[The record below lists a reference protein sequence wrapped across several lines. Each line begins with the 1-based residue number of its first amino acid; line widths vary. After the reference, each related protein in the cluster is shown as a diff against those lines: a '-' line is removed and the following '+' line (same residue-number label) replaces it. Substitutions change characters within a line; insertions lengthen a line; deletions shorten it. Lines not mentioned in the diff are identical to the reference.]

1 METRGGLRK
10 LRAASRTRA
19 TGATLL
25 SRGRV
30 TSRADR
36 GKDTPG
42 RNLATPRSTRPTLSR
57 AARARYPLVR
67 MFAFQGRRNVAIA
80 VGRCAKSVARA
91 RQSSK
96 QRLITARHAWRVCGQ
111 RATGRSVKAA
121 LAAHARMQRLLP
133 PRSDPRV
140 DADAGRLLQ
149 QPQILLEAGGGLGQ
163 QQVARRGEDLPHPP
177 LVVRGQAH
185 RLADVDDAPRDSKLL
200 QLRRPDRQRL
210 HPPPERVL
218 AIAAAQHRAR
228 AESVCRL
235 EVAEPVQALE
245 HLALPLAQG
254 WGEGERRAGT
264 PQHPPRR
271 RFEQVH
277 IESNPVRLEVGQ
289 RPPLRQKQLCVAAP
303 AAADRL
309 ALPHAAG

>member
-1 METRGGLRK
+1 
-10 LRAASRTRA
+10 
-19 TGATLL
+19 
-25 SRGRV
+25 
-30 TSRADR
+30 
-36 GKDTPG
+36 
-42 RNLATPRSTRPTLSR
+42 
-57 AARARYPLVR
+57 
-67 MFAFQGRRNVAIA
+67 
-80 VGRCAKSVARA
+80 
-91 RQSSK
+91 
-96 QRLITARHAWRVCGQ
+96 
-111 RATGRSVKAA
+111 
-121 LAAHARMQRLLP
+121 MQRLLP

-140 DADAGRLLQ
+140 DAAAGRLLQ
-149 QPQILLEAGGGLGQ
+149 QPQVLLEAGGELGQ

-185 RLADVDDAPRDSKLL
+185 CLADVDDAPRDSKLL

-218 AIAAAQHRAR
+218 AVAAAQHRAR

-271 RFEQVH
+271 RFEQVD
-277 IESNPVRLEVGQ
+277 IESSPVRLEVGQ

-309 ALPHAAG
+309 ALPHAAGRGVEDDVARHGTADDPPAPRRRARHLLAAWHDPILTLQLKRVSRHEVKRPALGGGGGGERVGRRACGGRQRIALQLVQLRITPSVREIGRHR